1 MVKFIFLNYRVFIK
15 NCVFPQF
22 TATYLLHVGDQLIL
36 ARDPSVHSHSYW
48 LTIFVQPIAAQYWR
62 RRGRKI

>member
-22 TATYLLHVGDQLIL
+22 TATHLLHVEDQLIL
-36 ARDPSVHSHSYW
+36 ARDLSVQLPLDHF
-48 LTIFVQPIAAQYWR
+48 LNDQ
-62 RRGRKI
+62 